1 ATARA
6 VSRAASMSSPSAGLI
21 WIVASRAIWFCQV
34 AALSR
39 TSVTAPSVR
48 HDRKVMMAMTK
59 IMELLATLPCG
70 TIEVGRRRGGA
81 SAGLAWGRASSV
93 MDFQPSAR
101 QHHPARV
108 DLVHQGQVV
117 RGEHHGGAEP
127 VELEEKPQQA
137 ARQRRI

>member
-1 ATARA
+1 
-6 VSRAASMSSPSAGLI
+6 
-21 WIVASRAIWFCQV
+21 
-34 AALSR
+34 
-39 TSVTAPSVR
+39 SVTAPSVR

-81 SAGLAWGRASSV
+81 SAGLTWGRASSV

-101 QHHPARV
+101 QHHAARI

-117 RGEHHGGAEP
+117 RGDHHGGAEP

-137 ARQRRI
+137 ARQRRIDIAGRLVGKQYLWLLDEGASDGGALLLAARKHGR